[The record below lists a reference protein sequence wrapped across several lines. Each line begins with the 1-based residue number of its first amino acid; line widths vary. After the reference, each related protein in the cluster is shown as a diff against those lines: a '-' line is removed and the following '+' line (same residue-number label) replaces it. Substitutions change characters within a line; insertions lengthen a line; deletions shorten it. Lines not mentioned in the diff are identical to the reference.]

1 MNDVTDKKQL
11 ERLAVLYNF
20 FIDLHLVPN
29 ILVEIYST
37 FEMLAVKEA
46 KDAEKQSN
54 SDVKEGKKITHLQFN
69 DDQIYLISI

>member
-1 MNDVTDKKQL
+1 MNDVTEKEQL
-11 ERLAVLYNF
+11 ERLAKLYNF

-46 KDAEKQSN
+46 KDIEKETN
-54 SDVKEGKKITHLQFN
+54 SGPKEGKKITLLEYN
-69 DDQIYLISI
+69 ID